1 MRIHYFQHVTFEGLG
16 YIADWAKAKG
26 HTVTVTK
33 WYEAP
38 IPPALEDLDM
48 LIVMGG
54 PMGVYEED
62 LHPWL
67 STEKEFIRRAI
78 AAGKPVLGICLGS
91 QLIAAALG
99 ARVYPNKQKEIGWFP
114 VQFHDGI
121 APSPTTVF
129 HWHGDTFDL
138 PENAIHLAETSAC
151 KNQAYR
157 IGDRVVGLQFHFEIT
172 PEALEGMI
180 THCGHE
186 LVPDTYVQTAA
197 EIRGNA
203 HYAQNT
209 NVLIS
214 QLLNGL
220 EKLA

>member
-16 YIADWAKAKG
+16 SIADWAKEKG

-33 WYEAP
+33 WYEHRVL
-38 IPPALEDLDM
+38 PALPDIDM

-67 STEKEFIRRAI
+67 SAEKEFIRQAI
-78 AAGKPVLGICLGS
+78 AAQKPVLGICLGA

-99 ARVYPNKQKEIGWFP
+99 ARVYPNGQKEIGWFP
-114 VQFHDGI
+114 IQCDELL
-121 APSPTTVF
+121 APSPTTVL

-138 PENAIHLAETSAC
+138 PENAVLLAETPVC
-151 KNQAYR
+151 KNQAYL
-157 IGDRVVGLQFHFEIT
+157 IGDRVIGLQFHFEMT
-172 PEALEGMI
+172 AEALDIMI
-180 THCGHE
+180 SHCEHE
-186 LVPDTYVQTAA
+186 LVPDAYIQTAA
-197 EIRGNA
+197 EMRANA
-203 HYAQNT
+203 HFAQHT
-209 NVLIS
+209 NILLGK
-214 QLLNGL
+214 LLNRL

>member
-16 YIADWAKAKG
+16 YIANWATEKG

-33 WYEAP
+33 WYESPAL
-38 IPPALEDLDM
+38 PALEDFDM

-54 PMGVYEED
+54 SMGVYEED
-62 LHPWL
+62 IYPWL
-67 STEKEFIRRAI
+67 SIEKEFIRKAI
-78 AAGKPVLGICLGS
+78 AANKPVLGICLGS

-114 VQFHDGI
+114 VQFHDAI
-121 APSPTTVF
+121 APSPTTVL

-138 PENAIHLAETSAC
+138 PENAVHLAETSIC

-157 IGDRVVGLQFHFEIT
+157 IGDRVIGLQFHFEMT
-172 PEALEGMI
+172 PEALDVMI
-180 THCGHE
+180 SHCE
-186 LVPDTYVQTAA
+186 KDLIPDTYVQTAA
-197 EIRGNA
+197 EIQANA

-209 NVLIS
+209 NI
-214 QLLNGL
+214 LLSKLLDGL